1 MSRIKASD
9 KKYVNAVLFLC
20 EKLGGSVLGKKKLY
34 KLLYYIDFDNY
45 EYKESMKSITG
56 NKYIAWKMGPVPSD
70 KGSVL
75 ESMIEYGLLE
85 DTEVYI
91 SDDINNAIKYT
102 AKKDPEMSLFS
113 KDEIFIM
120 ERVAEKYG
128 QLTGKQLEILTH
140 AEAPYIATEQ
150 NEVIDYGL
158 AFYRETVFD
167 DNLVA
172 A

>member
-1 MSRIKASD
+1 MNRTEASD
-9 KKYVNAVLFLC
+9 KKYVNAILFLC
-20 EKLGGSVLGKKKLY
+20 KKLGGSVVEKKKLY
-34 KLLYYIDFDNY
+34 KLLYYIDFDKY

-56 NKYIAWKMGPVPSD
+56 NEYIAWKMGPVPKD
-70 KGSVL
+70 RGIVL
-75 ESMIEYGLLE
+75 DLMMADGLLE
-85 DTEVYI
+85 ESEVHI
-91 SDDINNAIKYT
+91 SDGINNAIKYT
-102 AKKDPEMSLFS
+102 AKKEPDMSLFDE
-113 KDEIFIM
+113 DEIFIM
-120 ERVAEKYG
+120 ERVVKKYG

-158 AFYRETVFD
+158 AFYRETSFD

>member
-1 MSRIKASD
+1 MSKTKASD
-9 KKYVNAVLFLC
+9 KKYTNAILFLC
-20 EKLGGSVLGKKKLY
+20 KKLGGSVVGKKKLY

-56 NKYIAWKMGPVPSD
+56 STYIAWKMGPVPSD
-70 KGSVL
+70 KGNIL
-75 ESMIEYGLLE
+75 ESMVKDGLLE
-85 DTEVYI
+85 ESEVYI
-91 SDDINNAIKYT
+91 SDDINNAVKYT
-102 AKKDPEMSLFS
+102 AKKEPDMSLFNE
-113 KDEIFIM
+113 DEIFIM

-158 AFYRETVFD
+158 AFYRETAFD
-167 DNLVA
+167 DNLA
-172 A
+172 TA

>member
-1 MSRIKASD
+1 
-9 KKYVNAVLFLC
+9 
-20 EKLGGSVLGKKKLY
+20 
-34 KLLYYIDFDNY
+34 
-45 EYKESMKSITG
+45 
-56 NKYIAWKMGPVPSD
+56 
-70 KGSVL
+70 
-75 ESMIEYGLLE
+75 
-85 DTEVYI
+85 
-91 SDDINNAIKYT
+91 
-102 AKKDPEMSLFS
+102 MSLFDE
-113 KDEIFIM
+113 DEIFIM

-158 AFYRETVFD
+158 AFYRETAFD

>member
-1 MSRIKASD
+1 MRKDKSSN
-9 KKYVNAVLFLC
+9 KKYMNAILFLC
-20 EKLGGSVLGKKKLY
+20 KQLGGSVIGKKKLF

-56 NKYIAWKMGPVPSD
+56 SSYVAWKMGPVPSD
-70 KGSVL
+70 RGRIL
-75 ESMIEYGLLE
+75 EAMISDNLLE
-85 DTEVYI
+85 ESEVHF
-91 SDDINNAIKYT
+91 SDNINNAVKYV
-102 AKKDPEMSLFS
+102 AKEEPDMSLFS
-113 KDEIFIM
+113 EDEIFIM
-120 ERVAEKYG
+120 ERVIKKYG
-128 QLTGKQLEILTH
+128 QLSGKQLEILTH
-140 AEAPYIATEQ
+140 TEAPYIATEQ